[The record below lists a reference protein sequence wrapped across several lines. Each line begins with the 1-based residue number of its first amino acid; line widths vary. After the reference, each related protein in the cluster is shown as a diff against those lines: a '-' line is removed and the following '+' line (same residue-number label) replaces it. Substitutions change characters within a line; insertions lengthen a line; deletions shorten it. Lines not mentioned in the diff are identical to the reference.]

1 MTARVCASVL
11 RRRWKASPSS
21 TSHTKQNISDAMEFH
36 DQNSFAI
43 LVVEDEPLLL
53 MDAVDMIEDAGFR
66 TYQARSAGTALAL
79 MERHDDIRVLFT
91 DIDMPG
97 SMNGIDLAARVR
109 DQWPPTVILVT
120 SGIVGL
126 TKDTL
131 PDGARFFPKP
141 YSANHIIGT
150 LARIAADLGRG

>member
-1 MTARVCASVL
+1 MIVERLVGCCWNK
-11 RRRWKASPSS
+11 R
-21 TSHTKQNISDAMEFH
+21 SDA
-36 DQNSFAI
+36 
-43 LVVEDEPLLL
+43 VEY
-53 MDAVDMIEDAGFR
+53 A
-66 TYQARSAGTALAL
+66 
-79 MERHDDIRVLFT
+79 IRVLFT